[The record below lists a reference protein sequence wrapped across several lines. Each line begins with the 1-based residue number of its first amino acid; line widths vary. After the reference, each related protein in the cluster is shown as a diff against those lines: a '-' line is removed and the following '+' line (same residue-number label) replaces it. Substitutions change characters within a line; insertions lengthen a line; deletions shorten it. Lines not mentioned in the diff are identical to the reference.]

1 MLFGNVFATKVIKN
15 VFATKVINKKQDKIA
30 REVCFVKKINDN
42 GSAKRVT
49 ADAEELGRV
58 IRGVQDESERPKSDI
73 LTWSQAS
80 QAIDALQAKDF
91 CLADVLIISDFF
103 FPLPI
108 DKMHKRIETKHAKG
122 TRYYGLQIGE
132 TKNPYD
138 KVLDKIWRIS
148 V

>member
-1 MLFGNVFATKVIKN
+1 M
-15 VFATKVINKKQDKIA
+15 A
-30 REVCFVKKINDN
+30 REVSFVKKINDN

-58 IRGVQDESERPKSDI
+58 IRGVQDESERSKSDI

-138 KVLDKIWRIS
+138 KVLDKICRIS

>member
-1 MLFGNVFATKVIKN
+1 M
-15 VFATKVINKKQDKIA
+15 A
-30 REVCFVKKINDN
+30 REVSFLKKINDN
-42 GSAKRVT
+42 GSSKRVT

-138 KVLDKIWRIS
+138 KDRDVFYQ
-148 V
+148 

>member
-1 MLFGNVFATKVIKN
+1 M
-15 VFATKVINKKQDKIA
+15 
-30 REVCFVKKINDN
+30 
-42 GSAKRVT
+42 
-49 ADAEELGRV
+49 

-73 LTWSQAS
+73 LTWLQAS

-91 CLADVLIISDFF
+91 CQADVLIISDFF

-108 DKMHKRIETKHAKG
+108 DKMHKRMEMKHAKG

-132 TKNPYD
+132 TRNPYD

>member
-1 MLFGNVFATKVIKN
+1 M
-15 VFATKVINKKQDKIA
+15 A
-30 REVCFVKKINDN
+30 REVRFVKKINYY

-58 IRGVQDESERPKSDI
+58 IRGVQDESERSKSDI

-103 FPLPI
+103 FHFP
-108 DKMHKRIETKHAKG
+108 
-122 TRYYGLQIGE
+122 
-132 TKNPYD
+132 
-138 KVLDKIWRIS
+138 
-148 V
+148 

>member
-1 MLFGNVFATKVIKN
+1 M
-15 VFATKVINKKQDKIA
+15 A

-42 GSAKRVT
+42 GSSKRVT

-58 IRGVQDESERPKSDI
+58 IRGAQDESERPKSDI

-108 DKMHKRIETKHAKG
+108 DKMYKRIE
-122 TRYYGLQIGE
+122 LV
-132 TKNPYD
+132 YD
-138 KVLDKIWRIS
+138 KDRDVLYQ
-148 V
+148 